1 MKKICFLS
9 LLSLLFVT
17 MPSCSDELDGG
28 KENPGAAGGRT
39 LFTATVEA
47 LQSEADT
54 ETQNDFWAPGDK
66 IKLVLNDNSSL
77 SANLIAGQGTES
89 GSFMGTLPE
98 GKTAK
103 YAVYP
108 ESAFDSAD
116 GEGLN
121 LVVPSAQSGY
131 QTDCKAAA
139 GKVAVGNKV
148 ALKNLTAVLPVNI
161 LAGADVC
168 KVELSS
174 VDGSALAGVVSVSF
188 TEEGLALGTIQNQSS
203 TVSLDVYGAGT
214 YYFAVIPEVAHAQGL
229 KVSWYLSEDPA
240 TAAGEKELEAT
251 TYAVNTLYEAVEI
264 KTVDKN
270 FYVTVDGTG
279 TQNGKSWE
287 NAMSGAAFYEMLTS
301 AVYVAPEEPVE
312 PEPTDPAEPALAD
325 ESADSTEPAAPS
337 VDAFNGAT
345 FHFAAGTYNFGP
357 VTELVYQEAVTLEL
371 LGGYDASG
379 NRNAETNVTTFTGN
393 KEHQIFNFGSE
404 MQCKFDGINFVEG
417 YAAYRGG
424 AIAIKTGAFSF
435 ENCNFSDNESAAD
448 GGAMYF
454 SASGELKFKDCDFTG
469 NKTATTKDAG
479 GLGGAIYCSASS
491 SGLSVTIEGGTISG
505 NTAYRGGFMC
515 SYGASSVISNVTF
528 TANEVTNSGGA
539 IYVST
544 AADLTFENCVFTEN
558 KAEHGGA
565 FDASSDV
572 EVNGCTFE
580 NNTTTGNAG
589 AIKMGSKGG
598 LKVNPLNDKPTVF
611 KNNTAANYSGAISF
625 ETNTGS
631 NRINGAHFIGNSAQ
645 WGGAL
650 EVYAAEGK
658 ETRVIFDG
666 CVFEGNYAV
675 DNGGDAAGRGGAIF
689 HECEANIV
697 LLNSTL
703 TGNYS
708 ENNGGAI
715 AVMGWD
721 DLQIFQT
728 EFVGNYAKSGGAI
741 YTEGASDKFANLYID
756 ECSFDGHYIT
766 ATYGTTMNI
775 NGIGV
780 FCMNN
785 TSIRNSYNT
794 SRQKADKASW
804 VAMDVVQE
812 YTSIS
817 NCSIIGN
824 TQYGSDASSLTT
836 MSDAGLIAL
845 WGNNHYF
852 TNNIIVPESDAVV
865 SILGGGSDKIDLS
878 YNHYNTVSGVEAT
891 DNGGNTTENTASD
904 FGSLEW
910 TDGCWMWNGQIGGA
924 APEMMT
930 QEAVLARFNNVCP
943 AFVEWCGEDFYKDQ
957 RGVVRTG
964 SWWPGAYQK
973 N

>member
-54 ETQNDFWAPGDK
+54 ETQNDFWATGDK
-66 IKLVLNDNSSL
+66 LKVVLNDNSAI
-77 SANLIAGQGTES
+77 SANLIAGQGTTD
-89 GSFMGTLPE
+89 GSFMATLSA
-98 GKTAK
+98 GMTAK

-116 GEGLN
+116 GEGLKLN
-121 LVVPSAQSGY
+121 VPAAQSGY
-131 QTDCKAAA
+131 LADCKAAA
-139 GKVAVGNKV
+139 GVVGIGNKA

-161 LAGADVC
+161 LAGAEVC
-168 KVELSS
+168 KVELTS
-174 VDGSALAGVVSVSF
+174 VDGSALAGVVPVTFS
-188 TEEGLALGTIQNQSS
+188 EEGLVMGEVQSPS
-203 TVSLDVYGAGT
+203 SSVSVEVYGAGT
-214 YYFAVIPEVAHAQGL
+214 YNFAVLPGTHAQGL
-229 KVSWYLSEDPA
+229 KVSWYLTENPSAP
-240 TAAGEKELEAT
+240 AGEKVLDAT
-251 TYAVNTLYEAVEI
+251 TFAANTLYEAVEI

-270 FYVTVDGTG
+270 FYVTVEGAGTMD
-279 TQNGKSWE
+279 GKSWE

-301 AVYVAPEEPVE
+301 AIYVAPEEPVE

-325 ESADSTEPAAPS
+325 ESADSTEPSAPS

-357 VTELVYQEAVTLEL
+357 VTELVYQEAVTLEF

-393 KEHQIFNFGSE
+393 NEHQIFNFGSE
-404 MQCKFDGINFVEG
+404 MLCKFDGINFVEG
-417 YAAYRGG
+417 YAAHRGG
-424 AIAIKTGAFSF
+424 AIAIQTGAFSF

-515 SYGASSVISNVTF
+515 SYGAKSVISNVTL
-528 TANEVTNSGGA
+528 TGNEVTNSGGA
-539 IYVST
+539 IYVNT

-558 KAEHGGA
+558 KAVYGGA

-721 DLQIFQT
+721 NLQIFQT
-728 EFVGNYAKSGGAI
+728 DFVGNHAKSGGAI

-794 SRQKADKASW
+794 SKQKADKASW

-891 DNGGNTTENTASD
+891 DNGGNTTGNTAAD

-924 APEMMT
+924 TPTMMT
-930 QEAVLARFNNVCP
+930 QEAVLARFNSVCP

-957 RGVVRTG
+957 LGVVRTG
-964 SWWPGAYQK
+964 AWWPGAYQ
-973 N
+973 NN

>member
-121 LVVPSAQSGY
+121 LVVPSAQYGY
-131 QTDCKAAA
+131 LTDCKAAA

-188 TEEGLALGTIQNQSS
+188 TEEGLALGTIQNPSS

-270 FYVTVDGTG
+270 FYVTVEGAGTKD
-279 TQNGKSWE
+279 GKSWE

-325 ESADSTEPAAPS
+325 ESADSTEPATPS

-357 VTELVYQEAVTLEL
+357 APELTYEETVTLEF
-371 LGGYDASG
+371 LGGYDANG
-379 NRNAETNVTTFTGN
+379 NRNVADNTTVFTGN
-393 KEHQIFNFGSE
+393 KEHRIFNFASE
-404 MQCKFDGINFVEG
+404 MQCKFDGIDFVDGYVEGRGGALNILGGTFQFINCNFSNNEVTERGGAVRIEDNADVSFVDCNFVDNKTLCLEENKANSSGEG
-417 YAAYRGG
+417 AGGAIYSGGQSVNITIQGGRFSNNVAWRGG
-424 AIAIKTGAFSF
+424 AIASYNAKVTVT
-435 ENCNFSDNESAAD
+435 D
-448 GGAMYF
+448 
-454 SASGELKFKDCDFTG
+454 
-469 NKTATTKDAG
+469 ATFANNGHDYNYN
-479 GLGGAIYCSASS
+479 GGAIY
-491 SGLSVTIEGGTISG
+491 SV
-505 NTAYRGGFMC
+505 
-515 SYGASSVISNVTF
+515 SNLTLNNCTF
-528 TANEVTNSGGA
+528 TGHKGRFGA
-539 IYVST
+539 TIYAT
-544 AADLTFENCVFTEN
+544 GKTD
-558 KAEHGGA
+558 
-565 FDASSDV
+565 
-572 EVNGCTFE
+572 VNGCTFE
-580 NNTTTGNAG
+580 DNHAFGNAG
-589 AIKMGSKGG
+589 AIATAGKGNMTISAE
-598 LKVNPLNDKPTVF
+598 NPTIF
-611 KNNTAANYSGAISF
+611 KNNTAELY
-625 ETNTGS
+625 
-631 NRINGAHFIGNSAQ
+631 
-645 WGGAL
+645 GGAL
-650 EVYAAEGK
+650 ELENNSNDIKGAEFIANSAKFGGAVAVYGTKDSQTKVTITDSTFGGIEEG
-658 ETRVIFDG
+658 ESNHASNDGGVIYHEDNCLVNLARVSIV
-666 CVFEGNYAV
+666 CNYA
-675 DNGGDAAGRGGAIF
+675 G
-689 HECEANIV
+689 
-697 LLNSTL
+697 
-703 TGNYS
+703 
-708 ENNGGAI
+708 NNGGAI
-715 AVMGWD
+715 AVHGWNACN
-721 DLQIFQT
+721 IYQT
-728 EFVGNYAKSGGAI
+728 EFVDNYAKSGGAI
-741 YTEGASDKFANLYID
+741 YTEKSGEDYANLYID
-756 ECSFDGHYIT
+756 ECSFDANHISGG
-766 ATYGTTMNI
+766 YGTTMNVNGI
-775 NGIGV
+775 NG
-780 FCMNN
+780 FCLNN
-785 TSIRNSYNT
+785 SSVRGSYNT
-794 SRQKADKASW
+794 SNQTADKASW
-804 VAMDVVQE
+804 IAMDAVQDF
-812 YTSIS
+812 TSIS
-817 NCSIIGN
+817 NCTVIGN
-824 TQYGSDASSLTT
+824 TQYGDGTSFTT
-836 MSDAGLIAL
+836 VSGAGLVAL

-852 TNNIIVPESDAVV
+852 TNNIIVPEAEGVH
-865 SILGGGSDKIDLS
+865 SILGGGSDAIDLA
-878 YNHYNTVSGVEAT
+878 YTHYNTASKVTAT
-891 DNGGNTTENTASD
+891 DNGGNTTGLTSAA
-904 FGSLEW
+904 FGSLTW
-910 TDGCWMWNGQIGGA
+910 TDGCWMWNGQINGA
-924 APEMMT
+924 APSLMT
-930 QEAVLARFNNVCP
+930 KEAVLARLNAICLD
-943 AFVEWCGEDFYKDQ
+943 FVTWCGDDFYKDQ
-957 RGVVRTG
+957 RFEDRGE
-964 SWWPGAYQK
+964 SWWPGAYQ
-973 N
+973 NN